1 MYYWQCLRNARTART
16 AGTGTASRVL
26 VVFGPGR
33 QTSLCTDRTNDAEVT
48 PIGPVV
54 GVLLV
59 GVDGEFEW
67 NVKPD
72 AQQDDGK
79 ASRVVPA
86 SSAVAE
92 HSLPTQQS
100 FHCNVD
106 CNLPLLAGRYSRDP
120 VFASDFKVFEAQPV
134 K

>member
-1 MYYWQCLRNARTART
+1 MVDL
-16 AGTGTASRVL
+16 
-26 VVFGPGR
+26 
-33 QTSLCTDRTNDAEVT
+33 
-48 PIGPVV
+48 
-54 GVLLV
+54 LLV

-72 AQQDDGK
+72 TQQDDGK
-79 ASRVVPA
+79 ASRAVPA
-86 SSAVAE
+86 SSAVAD

-120 VFASDFKVFEAQPV
+120 VFASDFKVFEVRPV

>member
-1 MYYWQCLRNARTART
+1 MYYWQCPRNARTART
-16 AGTGTASRVL
+16 AGTGTASRLL

-33 QTSLCTDRTNDAEVT
+33 QTSLCNDRTNDAEVT

-59 GVDGEFEW
+59 GVDGEFVW
-67 NVKPD
+67 NVQPD

-79 ASRVVPA
+79 ASRAVLA
-86 SSAVAE
+86 SKAVAE

-106 CNLPLLAGRYSRDP
+106 CNLPLLADRYSRD
-120 VFASDFKVFEAQPV
+120 
-134 K
+134 